1 MNIEPSLEHLL
12 KRQDPFICLLKGEWG
27 VGKTYFIK
35 KFIRDY
41 HDIIAKQSY
50 SYVSLFGI
58 SSSADLMHAIYLNTV
73 PTRTLGTSLT
83 EALSR
88 SSSEEAI
95 DRSGRCRLGEA
106 TFAGM
111 GGKEED
117 APITAI
123 RDAAIRPPEFDL
135 SHWPNQGPNV
145 ISSFRIT
152 LRVSSRTRAKSNPE
166 GASSPLCT

>member
-83 EALSR
+83 EALS
-88 SSSEEAI
+88 
-95 DRSGRCRLGEA
+95 
-106 TFAGM
+106 
-111 GGKEED
+111 
-117 APITAI
+117 
-123 RDAAIRPPEFDL
+123 
-135 SHWPNQGPNV
+135 
-145 ISSFRIT
+145 
-152 LRVSSRTRAKSNPE
+152 LRYSYYN
-166 GASSPLCT
+166 